1 MSKGYHILTV
11 THRNTQLNALGQFA
25 IQSNESGL
33 STRLAEIKEKFNI
46 EELMYLA
53 TCNRIM
59 YFIYTPENVDFDFT
73 LAFFKEV
80 NPNLMDEGL
89 LAKKVSHYQDNEA
102 INHLFEVAASIDS
115 LVVGERQILRQLR
128 EAYTQSLNWKLTGD
142 HIRLAMKFTIE
153 AAKEVYAQ
161 TRIGEKP
168 ISVVSLAIQKLNKA
182 NLPKDARILLV
193 GAGQTNTLATK
204 FLVKHEYNNVVVF
217 NRSIERAQK
226 LASMLKG
233 ASYPISE
240 LANYKEG
247 FDCMIIC
254 TASTEPLV
262 NTKLYTELIADDN
275 KEKLLIDLAI
285 PNNIH
290 RDVVDNFNVQY
301 IEIDDLRNLAKENL
315 SFRKKEVIKGKD
327 LLNHQIEN
335 FSQQFRQRQ
344 IEKAMQVIPQEIKAI
359 KVHAMNKVFKKDLES
374 LDEAS
379 YELVT
384 RMMDYMERQCIGI
397 PMKAA
402 KNTVL

>member
-25 IQSNESGL
+25 VQCKEGGL
-33 STRLAEIKEKFNI
+33 SNRLSEIKEEFNI
-46 EELMYLA
+46 SELMYLA

-59 YFIYTPENVDFDFT
+59 YFIYTSETIDFDYT
-73 LAFFKEV
+73 RNFFKAI
-80 NPNLMDEGL
+80 NPGLTDESL
-89 LAKKVSHYQDNEA
+89 LADKVAHFHENEA

-128 EAYTQSLNWKLTGD
+128 EAYTQNLNWKLTGD

-168 ISVVSLAIQKLNKA
+168 ISIVSLAIQKLIKT
-182 NLPKDARILLV
+182 NLPKDARILLI

-204 FLVKHEYNNVVVF
+204 FLVKHEYSNVVVF
-217 NRSIERAQK
+217 NRSIDKAQR

-233 ASYPISE
+233 AAYPISE
-240 LANYKEG
+240 LAHYKEG

-254 TASTEPLV
+254 TASTEPLI
-262 NTKLYTELIADDN
+262 NSQSYPKLVSDDN
-275 KEKLLIDLAI
+275 REKILIDLAI

-290 RDVVDNFNVQY
+290 KDVVENFNVQY

-315 SFRKKEVIKGKD
+315 SFREKEVIKGRE
-327 LLNHQIEN
+327 LLIQQIEN
-335 FSQQFRQRQ
+335 FSQQFKQRQ
-344 IEKAMQVIPQEIKAI
+344 IEKAMRVVPQEIKAI
-359 KVHAMNKVFKKDLES
+359 KAHAMNKVFKKDLEN

-379 YELVT
+379 YELIV
-384 RMMDYMERQCIGI
+384 RMMNYMEKQCIGI